1 MRKIKVSVIIPAY
14 NRANILPRAIKSV
27 LGQKCDGIEAIVV
40 DDNSSDATPEV
51 VRNMQDPRIRFLKR
65 TKNGGVAAARN
76 DGMRISEGE
85 YVAFLDSDDVW
96 APGKIDAQLKVFEE
110 NKSVGMIYTNAN
122 IITVSDCKAFIDK
135 PELSRVVYGSAD
147 RVSGIFPG
155 AVTVAPPSSW
165 MLKKSVVDE
174 IGFFD
179 EAMKVW
185 EDCDY
190 FVKIAQNSDI
200 YFLNMP
206 LISINKGDC
215 DQLSSKMS
223 AWHEGKKIF
232 LSRYFSLMDK
242 DKRYLF
248 QFYKGMGKDC
258 LILQD
263 RAGAIK
269 WFAEA
274 LRIKPFDLNLYWKI
288 IKARLY
294 QNQTSKTFK

>member
-1 MRKIKVSVIIPAY
+1 MGKIKVSVIIPAY
-14 NRANILPRAIKSV
+14 NRANMLPRAIKSV
-27 LGQKCDGIEAIVV
+27 LGQKCDSIEAIVV

-51 VRNMQDPRIRFLKR
+51 VRNMQDPRIRFLRR

-76 DGMRISEGE
+76 DGMRIAEGE

-96 APGKIDAQLKVFEE
+96 APGKIAAQLKVFEE
-110 NKSVGMIYTNAN
+110 NKSVGMVYTNAN
-122 IITVSDCKAFIDK
+122 IITGSDSKAFIDK
-135 PELSRVVYGSAD
+135 PEPSRVIYGSVD
-147 RVSGIFPG
+147 RISGIFPG
-155 AVTVAPPSSW
+155 TVTVAPPSSW

-179 EAMKVW
+179 ETMKVW

-200 YFLNMP
+200 YFLNML

-215 DQLSSKMS
+215 DQLSGKIS

-232 LSRYFSLMDK
+232 FSRYFSLMKK
-242 DKRYLF
+242 DERYLS

-258 LILQD
+258 LILKD
-263 RAGAIK
+263 RDGAIK

-294 QNQTSKTFK
+294 QN